1 MLHRMAVLLAV
12 IPALLLQGCSTIAYY
27 AQAVHGHLEM
37 IGQARPVEVVE
48 RDTSTPARLR
58 ERLALAREIRDFAS
72 RSLGLPDNGS
82 YRRYAEIGRPYV
94 VWNVFSTPE
103 FSVEPVEHCFPVAG
117 CVTYRGYYTEANARG
132 EAAREAA
139 QGRDAYVGGV
149 PAYSTLGWFDDPL
162 LSTFVY
168 QPDVE
173 LARLI
178 FHELSHQVAYAGGDT
193 VFNESFATV
202 VEEEGV
208 RRWLRHRA
216 GMQAA
221 PSSTPSP
228 HASPHDLKPA
238 APATSA
244 TPSTPSTPVTFEQYQ
259 ASRARRQALIAL
271 LLDYRERLKALYASS
286 VDDAAKRSGKAALF
300 AALATDYARLKASW
314 GGFAGYDRLFAGGAN
329 NAVLASVAAYNAQV
343 PALTALLDAQQRD
356 LPAFYRA
363 VRELAALPREE
374 RRRRLGQLDPAK

>member
-1 MLHRMAVLLAV
+1 
-12 IPALLLQGCSTIAYY
+12 
-27 AQAVHGHLEM
+27 
-37 IGQARPVEVVE
+37 
-48 RDTSTPARLR
+48 
-58 ERLALAREIRDFAS
+58 
-72 RSLGLPDNGS
+72 
-82 YRRYAEIGRPYV
+82 
-94 VWNVFSTPE
+94 
-103 FSVEPVEHCFPVAG
+103 VAG
-117 CVTYRGYYTEANARG
+117 CVTYRGYYTEANARR

-139 QGRDAYVGGV
+139 QGRDTYVGGV

-162 LSTFVY
+162 LSTFVF

-300 AALATDYARLKASW
+300 AALAADYARLKASW

-356 LPAFYRA
+356 LPAFYKA

-374 RRRRLGQLDPAK
+374 RRRRLGQPDPAK

>member
-12 IPALLLQGCSTIAYY
+12 MPALLLQGCSTIAYY

-48 RDTSTPARLR
+48 RDTATPARLR

-162 LSTFVY
+162 LSTFVF

-208 RRWLRHRA
+208 RRWLAQRA
-216 GMQAA
+216 AVPGGSTDGGAA
-221 PSSTPSP
+221 T
-228 HASPHDLKPA
+228 ASLRQYEA
-238 APATSA
+238 AR
-244 TPSTPSTPVTFEQYQ
+244 ERR
-259 ASRARRQALIAL
+259 RAITAL
-271 LLDYRERLKALYASS
+271 LLASRERLKALYAAPG
-286 VDDAAKRSGKAALF
+286 DDASKRSGKAALF
-300 AALATDYARLKASW
+300 AALADDYARLKASW
-314 GGFAGYDRLFAGGAN
+314 GGFSGYDRLFAAGAN
-329 NAVLASVAAYNAQV
+329 NAMLASVASYSALV
-343 PALTALLDAQQRD
+343 PALRAVLAEQRGN
-356 LPAFYRA
+356 LPAFFQA
-363 VRELAALPREE
+363 VRELASMSREM
-374 RRRRLGQLDPAK
+374 RRRRLLMNGPD